1 MDKLCIETN
10 RDTGL
15 LKTVAFITMAIDHIG
30 YVFFPQHMWMRI
42 IGRIAFPIF
51 AYCLAT
57 GCLYTKN
64 PKKYALRLLAF
75 SLISQPFYSLM
86 FFPYGTNRLFDP
98 INYGTIGAAISNIGA
113 NLRLNVGFTM
123 LLALCAIE
131 ALKKRK
137 WLLFGVIAVASVWE
151 GFEYSA
157 YGVILMVLMYVFCQ
171 KDAESFGLIIGIYL
185 MASFL
190 DTPNYTFMGI
200 SLNAQGFAVL
210 ALPLLLIN
218 TKSGIKI
225 PRSLG
230 YGFYPLHIF
239 IIYLAKLFI

>member
-1 MDKLCIETN
+1 MDNAVKTN

-15 LKTVAFITMAIDHIG
+15 LKVVAFVTMAIDHVG
-30 YVFFPQHMWMRI
+30 YVFFPGEMWLRI

-57 GCLYTKN
+57 GCVYTKN

-75 SLISQPFYSLM
+75 SVVSQPFYSLA
-86 FFPYGTNRLFDP
+86 FFPYKTEQLFDP
-98 INYGTIGAAISNIGA
+98 INYGSLEAAAGTVFSN
-113 NLRLNVGFTM
+113 LQLNVGFTM
-123 LLALCAIE
+123 LLALGAIE
-131 ALKKRK
+131 ALKRKK
-137 WLLFGVIAVASVWE
+137 WLCFGAVLAASLWE

-157 YGVILMVLMYVFCQ
+157 YGVILMVLMYLLCQ
-171 KDAESFGLIIGIYL
+171 RDAEVFGIGIGLYML
-185 MASFL
+185 AAFL
-190 DTPNYTFMGI
+190 DSPNYTLLGI
-200 SLNAQGFAVL
+200 AVNAQGFAVM
-210 ALPLLLIN
+210 ALPLLLVN

-225 PRSLG
+225 PRRLG